1 MPMASWIVLAVLG
14 IAFVAIVAMSRRRRS
29 DPAASFQRQIDA
41 LSPEARRGVTERV
54 RDLTADD
61 ARADEESDDGT

>member
-1 MPMASWIVLAVLG
+1 MPMASWIILAVLG

-61 ARADEESDDGT
+61 ARADEEPDDGT